1 MHCSTLFIQWNDG
14 MENAPVKLCV
24 VLPCYNEEAAL
35 EYSIKSLNEVL
46 AALAGDRIIDAA
58 YKLVCVDDGS
68 VDGTWPMICNLA
80 RNYQGRLSGIKLSR
94 NVGHQNAILAGL
106 EHVRQENL
114 CEAVITMDADLQD
127 DVAAI
132 KEMVEKYRFENCDIV
147 LGVRRSRKS
156 DSLLKRYTAQM
167 FYSLMKNTHT
177 PVVPDHAEY
186 RLMSRRAV
194 DCLLQYG
201 ERNVFLRGIITSMGF
216 KTGMVYYDR
225 RPRQFGRSKY
235 PLARMLNFAVEGITS
250 FSIRPIRS
258 IFLIGVVSLVLTLS
272 VGIYVLAAILLGRTY
287 PGWASLMLSLWFLG
301 SLILIALGIIGEYI
315 GKIYLEVKQRP
326 RYFVESTTWGEEEK
340 R

>member
-1 MHCSTLFIQWNDG
+1 M
-14 MENAPVKLCV
+14 
-24 VLPCYNEEAAL
+24 VLPCYNEEDTL
-35 EYSIKSLNEVL
+35 EYSIGTLGEEL
-46 AALAGDRIIDAA
+46 AALAAKGIISGG
-58 YKLVCVDDGS
+58 YWIVCVDDGS
-68 VDGTWPMICNLA
+68 SDGAWSEICRLA
-80 RNYQGRLSGIKLSR
+80 QTHAGRVSGVKLSR

-106 EHVRQENL
+106 EWVARQDF
-114 CEAVITMDADLQD
+114 CDAVVTMDADLQD
-127 DVAAI
+127 DISAI
-132 KEMVEKYRFENCDIV
+132 GEMVEKFVRDGCDIV

-156 DSLLKRYTAQM
+156 DSLLKRHTARM
-167 FYSLMKNTHT
+167 FYDLMKNSHT

-194 DCLLQYG
+194 ECLLQYG

-216 KTGMVYYDR
+216 KTAMVHYDR
-225 RPRQFGRSKY
+225 RPRRHGKSKY

-315 GKIYLEVKQRP
+315 GKIYLEVKHRP
-326 RYFVESTTWGEEEK
+326 RYFIEETVGGE
-340 R
+340 

>member
-1 MHCSTLFIQWNDG
+1 M
-14 MENAPVKLCV
+14 
-24 VLPCYNEEAAL
+24 VLPCYNEEDTL
-35 EYSIKSLNEVL
+35 EYSIKTLGEELSPL
-46 AALAGDRIIDAA
+46 AAKGSISGEYRV
-58 YKLVCVDDGS
+58 VCVDDGS
-68 VDGTWPMICNLA
+68 SDGSWSEICRLA
-80 RNYQGRLSGIKLSR
+80 QTHAGRVSGVKLSR

-106 EHVRQENL
+106 EWVARQDF
-114 CEAVITMDADLQD
+114 CDAVVTMDADLQD
-127 DVAAI
+127 DISAI
-132 KEMVEKYRFENCDIV
+132 GEMVEKFVRDGCDIV

-156 DSLLKRYTAQM
+156 DSLLKRHTARM
-167 FYSLMKNTHT
+167 FYDLMKNSHT

-194 DCLLQYG
+194 ECLLQYG

-216 KTGMVYYDR
+216 KTAMVHYDR
-225 RPRQFGRSKY
+225 RSRRHGKSKY

-315 GKIYLEVKQRP
+315 GKIYLEVKHRP
-326 RYFVESTTWGEEEK
+326 RYFIEETVGGE
-340 R
+340 

>member
-1 MHCSTLFIQWNDG
+1 
-14 MENAPVKLCV
+14 METPVRLCV
-24 VLPCYNEEAAL
+24 VLPCYNEEDTL
-35 EYSIKSLNEVL
+35 EYSIGTLGEELSPL
-46 AALAGDRIIDAA
+46 AAKGSISGEYRV
-58 YKLVCVDDGS
+58 VCVDDGS
-68 VDGTWPMICNLA
+68 SDGSWSEICRLA
-80 RNYQGRLSGIKLSR
+80 QTHAGRVSGVKLSR

-106 EHVRQENL
+106 EWVARQDF
-114 CEAVITMDADLQD
+114 CDAVVTMDADLQD
-127 DVAAI
+127 DISAI
-132 KEMVEKYRFENCDIV
+132 GEMVEKFVRDGCDIV

-156 DSLLKRYTAQM
+156 DSLLKRHTARM
-167 FYSLMKNTHT
+167 FYDLMKNSHT

-194 DCLLQYG
+194 ECLLQYG

-216 KTGMVYYDR
+216 KTAMVHYDR
-225 RPRQFGRSKY
+225 RPRRHGKSKY

-258 IFLIGVVSLVLTLS
+258 IFLIGVVSLVLTVS

-315 GKIYLEVKQRP
+315 GKIYLEVKHRP
-326 RYFVESTTWGEEEK
+326 RYFIEETVGGE
-340 R
+340 

>member
-1 MHCSTLFIQWNDG
+1 MR
-14 MENAPVKLCV
+14 LCV
-24 VLPCYNEEAAL
+24 VLPCYNEEDTL
-35 EYSIKSLNEVL
+35 EYSIDTLGEELSAL
-46 AALAGDRIIDAA
+46 AAKGSISGEYWI
-58 YKLVCVDDGS
+58 VCVDDGS
-68 VDGTWPMICNLA
+68 SDGAWSEICRLA
-80 RNYQGRLSGIKLSR
+80 QTHAGRVAGVKLSR

-106 EHVRQENL
+106 EWVARQDF
-114 CEAVITMDADLQD
+114 CDAVVTMDADLQD
-127 DVAAI
+127 DISAI
-132 KEMVEKYRFENCDIV
+132 GEMVEKFVRDGCDIV

-156 DSLLKRYTAQM
+156 DSLLKRHTARM
-167 FYSLMKNTHT
+167 FYDLMKNSHT

-194 DCLLQYG
+194 ECLLQYG

-216 KTGMVYYDR
+216 KTAMVHYDR
-225 RPRQFGRSKY
+225 RPRRHGKSKY

-315 GKIYLEVKQRP
+315 GKIYLEVKHRP
-326 RYFVESTTWGEEEK
+326 RYFIEETVGGEQV
-340 R
+340 

>member
-1 MHCSTLFIQWNDG
+1 MGT
-14 MENAPVKLCV
+14 PVRLCV
-24 VLPCYNEEAAL
+24 VLPCYNEEDTL
-35 EYSIKSLNEVL
+35 EYSIKTLGEELSPL
-46 AALAGDRIIDAA
+46 AAKGSISGEYRV
-58 YKLVCVDDGS
+58 VCVDDGS
-68 VDGTWPMICNLA
+68 SDGSWSEICRLA
-80 RNYQGRLSGIKLSR
+80 QTHAGRVSGVKLSR

-106 EHVRQENL
+106 EWVARQDF
-114 CEAVITMDADLQD
+114 CDAVVTMDADLQD
-127 DVAAI
+127 DISAI
-132 KEMVEKYRFENCDIV
+132 GEMVEKFVCDGCDIV

-156 DSLLKRYTAQM
+156 DSLLKRHTARM
-167 FYSLMKNTHT
+167 FYDLMKNSHT

-194 DCLLQYG
+194 ECLLQYG

-216 KTGMVYYDR
+216 KTAMVHYDR
-225 RPRQFGRSKY
+225 RSRRHGKSKY

-315 GKIYLEVKQRP
+315 GKIYLEVKHRP
-326 RYFVESTTWGEEEK
+326 RYFIEETVDGE
-340 R
+340 

>member
-1 MHCSTLFIQWNDG
+1 MGT
-14 MENAPVKLCV
+14 PVRLCV
-24 VLPCYNEEAAL
+24 VLPCYNEEDTL
-35 EYSIKSLNEVL
+35 EYSIGTLGEELSPL
-46 AALAGDRIIDAA
+46 AAKGSISGEYRV
-58 YKLVCVDDGS
+58 VCVDDGS
-68 VDGTWPMICNLA
+68 SDGSWSEICRLA
-80 RNYQGRLSGIKLSR
+80 QTHAGRVSGVKLSR

-106 EHVRQENL
+106 EWVARQDF
-114 CEAVITMDADLQD
+114 CDAVVTMDADLQD
-127 DVAAI
+127 DISAI
-132 KEMVEKYRFENCDIV
+132 GEMVEKFVRDGCDIV

-156 DSLLKRYTAQM
+156 DSLLKRHTARM
-167 FYSLMKNTHT
+167 FYDLMKNSHT

-194 DCLLQYG
+194 ECLLQYG

-216 KTGMVYYDR
+216 KTAMVHYDR
-225 RPRQFGRSKY
+225 RPRRHGKSKY

-258 IFLIGVVSLVLTLS
+258 IFLIGVVSLVLTVS

-315 GKIYLEVKQRP
+315 GKIYLEVKHRP
-326 RYFVESTTWGEEEK
+326 RYFIEETVGGE
-340 R
+340 

>member
-1 MHCSTLFIQWNDG
+1 MR
-14 MENAPVKLCV
+14 LCV
-24 VLPCYNEEAAL
+24 VLPCYNEEDTL
-35 EYSIKSLNEVL
+35 EYSIKTLGEELSAL
-46 AALAGDRIIDAA
+46 AAKGSISGGYRV
-58 YKLVCVDDGS
+58 VCVDDGS
-68 VDGTWPMICNLA
+68 SDGSWSEICRLA
-80 RNYQGRLSGIKLSR
+80 QTHAGRVSGVKLSR

-106 EHVRQENL
+106 EWVARQDF
-114 CEAVITMDADLQD
+114 CDAVVTMDADLQD
-127 DVAAI
+127 DISAI
-132 KEMVEKYRFENCDIV
+132 GEMVEKFVRDGCDIV

-156 DSLLKRYTAQM
+156 DSLLKRHTARM
-167 FYSLMKNTHT
+167 FYDLMKNSHT

-194 DCLLQYG
+194 ECLLQYG

-216 KTGMVYYDR
+216 KTAMVHYDR
-225 RPRQFGRSKY
+225 RPRRHGKSKY

-301 SLILIALGIIGEYI
+301 SLILIALGRIGEYI
-315 GKIYLEVKQRP
+315 GKIYLEVKHRP
-326 RYFVESTTWGEEEK
+326 RYFIEETVGGE
-340 R
+340 

>member
-1 MHCSTLFIQWNDG
+1 
-14 MENAPVKLCV
+14 METPVRLCV
-24 VLPCYNEEAAL
+24 VLPCYNEEDTL
-35 EYSIKSLNEVL
+35 EYSIGTLGEELSPL
-46 AALAGDRIIDAA
+46 AVKGSISGEYRV
-58 YKLVCVDDGS
+58 VCVDDGS
-68 VDGTWPMICNLA
+68 SDGSWSEICRLA
-80 RNYQGRLSGIKLSR
+80 QTHAGRVSGVKLSR

-106 EHVRQENL
+106 EWVARQDF
-114 CEAVITMDADLQD
+114 CDAVVTMDADLQD
-127 DVAAI
+127 DISAI
-132 KEMVEKYRFENCDIV
+132 GEMVEKFVRDGCDIV

-156 DSLLKRYTAQM
+156 DSLLKRHTARM
-167 FYSLMKNTHT
+167 FYDLMKNSHT

-194 DCLLQYG
+194 ECLLQYG

-216 KTGMVYYDR
+216 KTAMVHYDR
-225 RPRQFGRSKY
+225 RPRRHGKSKY

-315 GKIYLEVKQRP
+315 GKIYLEVKHRP
-326 RYFVESTTWGEEEK
+326 RYFIEETTGGE
-340 R
+340 

>member
-1 MHCSTLFIQWNDG
+1 M
-14 MENAPVKLCV
+14 
-24 VLPCYNEEAAL
+24 VLPCYNEEDTL
-35 EYSIKSLNEVL
+35 EYSIGTLGEEF
-46 AALAGDRIIDAA
+46 AALAAKGSISGEYRV
-58 YKLVCVDDGS
+58 VCVDDGS
-68 VDGTWPMICNLA
+68 SDGSWSEICRLA
-80 RNYQGRLSGIKLSR
+80 QTHAGRVSGVKLSR

-106 EHVRQENL
+106 EWVARQDF
-114 CEAVITMDADLQD
+114 CDAVVTMDADLQD
-127 DVAAI
+127 DISAI
-132 KEMVEKYRFENCDIV
+132 GEMVEKFVRDGCDIV

-156 DSLLKRYTAQM
+156 DSLLKRHTARM
-167 FYSLMKNTHT
+167 FYDLMKNSHT

-194 DCLLQYG
+194 ECLLQYG

-216 KTGMVYYDR
+216 KTAMVHYDR
-225 RPRQFGRSKY
+225 RPRRHGKSKY

-315 GKIYLEVKQRP
+315 GKIYLEVKHRP
-326 RYFVESTTWGEEEK
+326 RYFIEETVGGE
-340 R
+340 

>member
-1 MHCSTLFIQWNDG
+1 M
-14 MENAPVKLCV
+14 
-24 VLPCYNEEAAL
+24 VLPCYNEEDTL
-35 EYSIKSLNEVL
+35 EYSIGTLGEELSPL
-46 AALAGDRIIDAA
+46 AAKGSISGEYRV
-58 YKLVCVDDGS
+58 VCVDDGS
-68 VDGTWPMICNLA
+68 SDGSWSEICRLA
-80 RNYQGRLSGIKLSR
+80 QTHAGRVSGVKLSR

-106 EHVRQENL
+106 EWVARQDF
-114 CEAVITMDADLQD
+114 CDAVVTMDADLQD
-127 DVAAI
+127 DISAI
-132 KEMVEKYRFENCDIV
+132 GEMVEKFVRDGCDIV

-156 DSLLKRYTAQM
+156 DSLLKRHTARM
-167 FYSLMKNTHT
+167 FYDLMKNSHT

-194 DCLLQYG
+194 ECLLQYG

-216 KTGMVYYDR
+216 KTAMVHYDR
-225 RPRQFGRSKY
+225 RPRRHGKSKY

-315 GKIYLEVKQRP
+315 GKIYLEVKHRP
-326 RYFVESTTWGEEEK
+326 RYFIEETVGGE
-340 R
+340 

>member
-1 MHCSTLFIQWNDG
+1 MR
-14 MENAPVKLCV
+14 LCV
-24 VLPCYNEEAAL
+24 VLPCYNEEDTL
-35 EYSIKSLNEVL
+35 EYSIKTLGEELSAL
-46 AALAGDRIIDAA
+46 AAKGSISGEYRV
-58 YKLVCVDDGS
+58 VCVDDGS
-68 VDGTWPMICNLA
+68 SDGSWPEICRLA
-80 RNYQGRLSGIKLSR
+80 QAYAGRVAGVKLSR

-106 EHVRQENL
+106 EWVARQDF
-114 CEAVITMDADLQD
+114 CDAVVTMDADLQD
-127 DVAAI
+127 DISAI
-132 KEMVEKYRFENCDIV
+132 GEMVEKFVRDGCDIV

-156 DSLLKRYTAQM
+156 DSLLKRHTARM
-167 FYSLMKNTHT
+167 FYDLMKNSHT

-194 DCLLQYG
+194 ECLLQYG

-216 KTGMVYYDR
+216 KTAMVHYDR
-225 RPRQFGRSKY
+225 RPRRHGKSKY

-315 GKIYLEVKQRP
+315 GKIYLEVKHRP
-326 RYFVESTTWGEEEK
+326 RYFIEETVGGEQV
-340 R
+340 

>member
-1 MHCSTLFIQWNDG
+1 MR
-14 MENAPVKLCV
+14 LCV
-24 VLPCYNEEAAL
+24 VLPCYNEEDTL
-35 EYSIKSLNEVL
+35 EYSIGTLGEELSAL
-46 AALAGDRIIDAA
+46 AAKGSISGGYRV
-58 YKLVCVDDGS
+58 VCVDDGS
-68 VDGTWPMICNLA
+68 SDGSWSEICRLA
-80 RNYQGRLSGIKLSR
+80 QAHAGRVAGVKLSR

-106 EHVRQENL
+106 EWVARQDF
-114 CEAVITMDADLQD
+114 CDAVVTMDADLQD
-127 DVAAI
+127 DISAI
-132 KEMVEKYRFENCDIV
+132 GEMVEKFVRDGCDIV

-156 DSLLKRYTAQM
+156 DSLLKRHTARM
-167 FYSLMKNTHT
+167 FYDLMKNSHT

-194 DCLLQYG
+194 ECLLQYG

-216 KTGMVYYDR
+216 KTAMVHYDR
-225 RPRQFGRSKY
+225 RPRRHGKSKY

-315 GKIYLEVKQRP
+315 GKIYLEVKHRP
-326 RYFVESTTWGEEEK
+326 RYFIEETVGGEQV
-340 R
+340 

>member
-1 MHCSTLFIQWNDG
+1 MR
-14 MENAPVKLCV
+14 LCV
-24 VLPCYNEEAAL
+24 VLPCYNEEDTL
-35 EYSIKSLNEVL
+35 EYSIGTLGEEL
-46 AALAGDRIIDAA
+46 AALAAKGIISGG
-58 YKLVCVDDGS
+58 YWIVCVDDGS
-68 VDGTWPMICNLA
+68 SDGSWSEICRLA
-80 RNYQGRLSGIKLSR
+80 QTHAGRVSGVKLSR

-106 EHVRQENL
+106 EWVARQDF
-114 CEAVITMDADLQD
+114 CDAVVTMDADLQD
-127 DVAAI
+127 DISAI
-132 KEMVEKYRFENCDIV
+132 GEMVEKFVRDGCDIV

-156 DSLLKRYTAQM
+156 DSLLKRHTARM
-167 FYSLMKNTHT
+167 FYDLMKNSHT

-194 DCLLQYG
+194 ECLLQYG

-216 KTGMVYYDR
+216 KTAMVHYDR
-225 RPRQFGRSKY
+225 RPRRHGKSKY

-315 GKIYLEVKQRP
+315 GKIYLEVKHRP
-326 RYFVESTTWGEEEK
+326 RYFIEETVGGE
-340 R
+340 

>member
-1 MHCSTLFIQWNDG
+1 MR
-14 MENAPVKLCV
+14 LCV
-24 VLPCYNEEAAL
+24 VLPCYNEEDTL
-35 EYSIKSLNEVL
+35 EYSIGTLGEELSPL
-46 AALAGDRIIDAA
+46 AAKGSISGEYRV
-58 YKLVCVDDGS
+58 VCVDDGS
-68 VDGTWPMICNLA
+68 SDGSWSEICRLA
-80 RNYQGRLSGIKLSR
+80 QTHAGRVSGVKLSR

-106 EHVRQENL
+106 EWVARQDF
-114 CEAVITMDADLQD
+114 CDAVVTMDADLQD
-127 DVAAI
+127 DISAI
-132 KEMVEKYRFENCDIV
+132 GEMVEKFVRDGCDIV

-156 DSLLKRYTAQM
+156 DSLLKRHTARM
-167 FYSLMKNTHT
+167 FYDLMKNSHT

-194 DCLLQYG
+194 ECLLQYG

-216 KTGMVYYDR
+216 KTAMVHYDR
-225 RPRQFGRSKY
+225 RPRRHGKSKY

-315 GKIYLEVKQRP
+315 GKIYLEVKHRP
-326 RYFVESTTWGEEEK
+326 RYFIEETVGGE
-340 R
+340 

>member
-1 MHCSTLFIQWNDG
+1 MGT
-14 MENAPVKLCV
+14 PVRLCV
-24 VLPCYNEEAAL
+24 VLPCYNEEDTL
-35 EYSIKSLNEVL
+35 EYSIKTLGEELSPL
-46 AALAGDRIIDAA
+46 AAKGSISGEYRV
-58 YKLVCVDDGS
+58 VCVDDGS
-68 VDGTWPMICNLA
+68 SDGSWSEICRLA
-80 RNYQGRLSGIKLSR
+80 QTHAGRVSGVKLSR

-106 EHVRQENL
+106 EWVARQDF
-114 CEAVITMDADLQD
+114 CDAVVTMDADLQD
-127 DVAAI
+127 DISAI
-132 KEMVEKYRFENCDIV
+132 GEMVEKFVRDGCDIV

-156 DSLLKRYTAQM
+156 DSLLKRHTARM
-167 FYSLMKNTHT
+167 FYDLMKNSHT

-194 DCLLQYG
+194 ECLLQYG

-216 KTGMVYYDR
+216 KTAMVHYDR
-225 RPRQFGRSKY
+225 RSRRHGKSKY

-315 GKIYLEVKQRP
+315 GKIYLEVKHRP
-326 RYFVESTTWGEEEK
+326 RYFIEETVGGE
-340 R
+340 

>member
-1 MHCSTLFIQWNDG
+1 MR
-14 MENAPVKLCV
+14 LCV
-24 VLPCYNEEAAL
+24 VLPCYNEEDTL
-35 EYSIKSLNEVL
+35 EYSIKTLGEELSAL
-46 AALAGDRIIDAA
+46 AAKGSISGGYRV
-58 YKLVCVDDGS
+58 VCVDDGS
-68 VDGTWPMICNLA
+68 SDGSWSEICRLA
-80 RNYQGRLSGIKLSR
+80 QTHAGRVSGVKLSR

-106 EHVRQENL
+106 EWVARQDF
-114 CEAVITMDADLQD
+114 CDAVVTMDADLQD
-127 DVAAI
+127 DISAI
-132 KEMVEKYRFENCDIV
+132 GEMVEKFVRDGCDIV

-156 DSLLKRYTAQM
+156 DSLLKRHTARM
-167 FYSLMKNTHT
+167 FYDLMKNSHT

-194 DCLLQYG
+194 ECLLQYG

-216 KTGMVYYDR
+216 KTAMVHYDR
-225 RPRQFGRSKY
+225 RPRRHGKSKY

-315 GKIYLEVKQRP
+315 GKIYLEVKHRP
-326 RYFVESTTWGEEEK
+326 RYFIEETVGGE
-340 R
+340 

>member
-1 MHCSTLFIQWNDG
+1 M
-14 MENAPVKLCV
+14 
-24 VLPCYNEEAAL
+24 VLPCYNEEDTL
-35 EYSIKSLNEVL
+35 EYSIDTLGEELSAL
-46 AALAGDRIIDAA
+46 AAKGSISGEYRV
-58 YKLVCVDDGS
+58 VCVDDGS
-68 VDGTWPMICNLA
+68 SDGSWSEICRLA
-80 RNYQGRLSGIKLSR
+80 QTHAGRVSGVKLSR

-106 EHVRQENL
+106 EWVARQDF
-114 CEAVITMDADLQD
+114 CDAVVTMDADLQD
-127 DVAAI
+127 DISAI
-132 KEMVEKYRFENCDIV
+132 GEMVEKFVRDGCDIV

-156 DSLLKRYTAQM
+156 DSLLKRHTARM
-167 FYSLMKNTHT
+167 FYDLMKNSHT

-194 DCLLQYG
+194 ECLLQYG

-216 KTGMVYYDR
+216 KTAMVHYDR
-225 RPRQFGRSKY
+225 RPRRHGKSKY

-315 GKIYLEVKQRP
+315 GKIYLEVKHRP
-326 RYFVESTTWGEEEK
+326 RYFIEETVGGE
-340 R
+340 

>member
-1 MHCSTLFIQWNDG
+1 
-14 MENAPVKLCV
+14 METPVRLCV
-24 VLPCYNEEAAL
+24 VLPCYNEEDTL
-35 EYSIKSLNEVL
+35 EYSIDTLGEELSAL
-46 AALAGDRIIDAA
+46 AAKGSISGEYRV
-58 YKLVCVDDGS
+58 VCVDDGS
-68 VDGTWPMICNLA
+68 SDGSWSEICRLA
-80 RNYQGRLSGIKLSR
+80 QTHAGRVSGVKLSR

-106 EHVRQENL
+106 EWVARQDF
-114 CEAVITMDADLQD
+114 CDAVVTMDADLQD
-127 DVAAI
+127 DISAI
-132 KEMVEKYRFENCDIV
+132 GEMVEKFVRDGCDIV

-156 DSLLKRYTAQM
+156 DSLLKRHTARM
-167 FYSLMKNTHT
+167 FYDLMKNSHT

-194 DCLLQYG
+194 ECLLQYG

-216 KTGMVYYDR
+216 KTAMVHYDR
-225 RPRQFGRSKY
+225 RPRRHGKSKY

-315 GKIYLEVKQRP
+315 GKIYLEVKHRP
-326 RYFVESTTWGEEEK
+326 RYFIEETVGGE
-340 R
+340 

>member
-1 MHCSTLFIQWNDG
+1 M
-14 MENAPVKLCV
+14 
-24 VLPCYNEEAAL
+24 VLPCYNEEDTL
-35 EYSIKSLNEVL
+35 EYSIGTLGEELSPL
-46 AALAGDRIIDAA
+46 AAKGSISGEYRV
-58 YKLVCVDDGS
+58 VCVDDGS
-68 VDGTWPMICNLA
+68 SDGSWSEICRLA
-80 RNYQGRLSGIKLSR
+80 QTHAGRVSGVKLSR

-106 EHVRQENL
+106 EWVARQDF
-114 CEAVITMDADLQD
+114 CDAVVTMDADLQD
-127 DVAAI
+127 DISAI
-132 KEMVEKYRFENCDIV
+132 GEMVEKFVRDGCDIV

-156 DSLLKRYTAQM
+156 DSLLKRHTARM
-167 FYSLMKNTHT
+167 FYDLMKNSHT

-194 DCLLQYG
+194 ECLLQYG

-216 KTGMVYYDR
+216 KTAMVHYDR
-225 RPRQFGRSKY
+225 RPRRHGKSKY

-258 IFLIGVVSLVLTLS
+258 IFLIGVVSLVLTVS

-315 GKIYLEVKQRP
+315 GKIYLEVKHRP
-326 RYFVESTTWGEEEK
+326 RYFIEETVGGE
-340 R
+340 

>member
-1 MHCSTLFIQWNDG
+1 M
-14 MENAPVKLCV
+14 
-24 VLPCYNEEAAL
+24 VLPCYNEEDTL
-35 EYSIKSLNEVL
+35 EYSIKTLGEELSAL
-46 AALAGDRIIDAA
+46 AAKGSISGGYRV
-58 YKLVCVDDGS
+58 VCVDDGS
-68 VDGTWPMICNLA
+68 SDGSWSEICRLA
-80 RNYQGRLSGIKLSR
+80 QTHAGRVSGVKLSR

-106 EHVRQENL
+106 EWVARQDF
-114 CEAVITMDADLQD
+114 CDAVVTMDADLQD
-127 DVAAI
+127 DISAI
-132 KEMVEKYRFENCDIV
+132 GEMVEKFVRDGCDIV

-156 DSLLKRYTAQM
+156 DSLLKRHTARM
-167 FYSLMKNTHT
+167 FYDLMKNSHT

-194 DCLLQYG
+194 ECLLQYG

-216 KTGMVYYDR
+216 KTAMVHYDR
-225 RPRQFGRSKY
+225 RPRRHGKSKY

-315 GKIYLEVKQRP
+315 GKIYLEVKHRP
-326 RYFVESTTWGEEEK
+326 RYFIEETVGGE
-340 R
+340 

>member
-1 MHCSTLFIQWNDG
+1 M
-14 MENAPVKLCV
+14 
-24 VLPCYNEEAAL
+24 VLPCYNEEDTL
-35 EYSIKSLNEVL
+35 EYSIGTLGEELSPL
-46 AALAGDRIIDAA
+46 AAKGSISGEYRV
-58 YKLVCVDDGS
+58 VCVDDGS
-68 VDGTWPMICNLA
+68 SDGSWSEICRLA
-80 RNYQGRLSGIKLSR
+80 QTHAGRVSGVKLSR

-106 EHVRQENL
+106 EWVARQDF
-114 CEAVITMDADLQD
+114 CDAVVTMDADLQD
-127 DVAAI
+127 DISAI
-132 KEMVEKYRFENCDIV
+132 GEMVEKFVRDGCDIV

-156 DSLLKRYTAQM
+156 DSLLKRHTARM
-167 FYSLMKNTHT
+167 FYDLMKNSHI

-194 DCLLQYG
+194 ECLLQYG

-216 KTGMVYYDR
+216 KTAMVHYDR
-225 RPRQFGRSKY
+225 RPRRHGKSKY

-315 GKIYLEVKQRP
+315 GKIYLEVKHRP
-326 RYFVESTTWGEEEK
+326 RYFIEETVGGE
-340 R
+340 

>member
-1 MHCSTLFIQWNDG
+1 MGT
-14 MENAPVKLCV
+14 PVRLCV
-24 VLPCYNEEAAL
+24 VLPCYNEEDTL
-35 EYSIKSLNEVL
+35 EYSIGTLGEELSPL
-46 AALAGDRIIDAA
+46 AAKGSISGEYRV
-58 YKLVCVDDGS
+58 VCVDDGS
-68 VDGTWPMICNLA
+68 SDGSWSEICRLA
-80 RNYQGRLSGIKLSR
+80 QTHAGRVSGVKLSR

-106 EHVRQENL
+106 EWVARQDF
-114 CEAVITMDADLQD
+114 CDAVVTMDADLQD
-127 DVAAI
+127 DISAI
-132 KEMVEKYRFENCDIV
+132 GEMVEKFVRDGCDIV

-156 DSLLKRYTAQM
+156 DSLLKRHTARM
-167 FYSLMKNTHT
+167 FYDLMKNSHT

-194 DCLLQYG
+194 ECLLQYG

-216 KTGMVYYDR
+216 KTAMVHYDR
-225 RPRQFGRSKY
+225 RPRRHGKSKY

-315 GKIYLEVKQRP
+315 GKIYLEVKHRP
-326 RYFVESTTWGEEEK
+326 RYFIEETVGGE
-340 R
+340 

>member
-1 MHCSTLFIQWNDG
+1 MR
-14 MENAPVKLCV
+14 LCV
-24 VLPCYNEEAAL
+24 VLPCYNEEDTL
-35 EYSIKSLNEVL
+35 EYSIGTLGEELSPL
-46 AALAGDRIIDAA
+46 AAKGSISGEYRV
-58 YKLVCVDDGS
+58 VCVDDGS
-68 VDGTWPMICNLA
+68 SDGSWSEICRLA
-80 RNYQGRLSGIKLSR
+80 QTHAGRVSGVKLSR

-106 EHVRQENL
+106 EWVARQDS
-114 CEAVITMDADLQD
+114 CDAVVTMDADLQD
-127 DVAAI
+127 DISAI
-132 KEMVEKYRFENCDIV
+132 GEMVEKFVRDGCDIV

-156 DSLLKRYTAQM
+156 DSLLKRHTARM
-167 FYSLMKNTHT
+167 FYDLMKNSHT

-194 DCLLQYG
+194 ECLLQYG

-216 KTGMVYYDR
+216 KTAMVHYDR
-225 RPRQFGRSKY
+225 RPRRHGKSKY

-315 GKIYLEVKQRP
+315 GKIYLEVKHRP
-326 RYFVESTTWGEEEK
+326 RYFIEETVGGE
-340 R
+340 